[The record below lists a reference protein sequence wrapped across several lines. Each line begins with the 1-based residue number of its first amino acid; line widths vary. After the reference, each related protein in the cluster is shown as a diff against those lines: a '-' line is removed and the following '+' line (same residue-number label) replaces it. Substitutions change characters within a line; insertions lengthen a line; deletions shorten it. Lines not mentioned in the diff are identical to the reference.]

1 MPSGTFYIDGAT
13 LATATSVYVDA
24 ALTIFAAD
32 NFYSDGTIV
41 REQVGGRLVS
51 FIMCPACTVPCGS
64 GITTTSGEGIY
75 SVNVGIGTSVGCFII
90 YFDPGNIPD
99 GVRAIYDGD
108 YFNNLTSPTYGYLSS
123 GVASNFS
130 YVGRTSDDCG
140 IAAALTGG
148 GYSGLNE
155 YNFNGT
161 TFDLT
166 GTTGSV
172 TGDSGDV
179 NLTVAT
185 PGYCTLYVPVLTPT
199 TESILLEVFGVCPTT
214 SGNIEIVCPTLLTG
228 VPTSNVGAAS
238 CSSSFPNTY
247 YNVPNRGGTAGEPA
261 LHEFFVLDE
270 YASDTGVNNGRV
282 AGGNYTINPPSGKK
296 DIIVSPNGIITSITA
311 CP

>member
-24 ALTIFAAD
+24 ALTTFAPD
-32 NFYSDGTIV
+32 TFYSDGTIV
-41 REQVGGRLVS
+41 REQVGNRLVS

-123 GVASNFS
+123 GVSSNFS

-228 VPTSNVGAAS
+228 VPTEPLTGGATCAS
-238 CSSSFPNTY
+238 VFTNTF

-261 LHEFFVLDE
+261 LHEFFVRDE
-270 YASDTGVNNGRV
+270 YGLNRV
-282 AGGNYTINPPSGKK
+282 LNGNYTINPPSGKK
-296 DIIVSPNGIITSITA
+296 DIVVTDGVITSITA

>member
-1 MPSGTFYIDGAT
+1 MATSGTYYLNGPTLQTAT
-13 LATATSVYVDA
+13 LVYSDA
-24 ALTIFAAD
+24 ALTTPAPD
-32 NFYSDGTIV
+32 GWYSDGTIA
-41 REQVGGRLVS
+41 REQTGFPNSVLGIVQS
-51 FIMCPACTVPCGS
+51 CPACTVPCGS
-64 GITTTSGEGIY
+64 GITTSSGEGLY

-90 YFDPGNIPD
+90 YFESGDIPD

-123 GVASNFS
+123 GVASNFT
-130 YVGRTSDDCG
+130 YIGKTSDDCG

-148 GYSGLNE
+148 GYSGLNQ

-161 TFDLT
+161 TFDLV
-166 GTTGSV
+166 GTSGSV

-179 NLTVAT
+179 NLTVAA

-199 TESILLEVFGVCPTT
+199 TESVLFEVFGVCPST

-228 VPTSNVGAAS
+228 VPTEPLSGGATCAS
-238 CSSSFPNTY
+238 VFTNTF

-261 LHEFFVLDE
+261 LHEFFVRDA
-270 YASDTGVNNGRV
+270 YGTQRV
-282 AGGNYTINPPSGKK
+282 AAGNYTINPPSGKK
-296 DIIVSPNGIITSITA
+296 DIVVSANGIITSITA

>member
-32 NFYSDGTIV
+32 TFYSDGTIV

-51 FIMCPACTVPCGS
+51 LITCPACTVPCGS
-64 GITTTSGEGIY
+64 GITTSSGEGIY

-90 YFDPGNIPD
+90 YFESGDIPD

-123 GVASNFS
+123 GVTSNFT
-130 YVGRTSDDCG
+130 YIGRTSDDCG

-148 GYSGLNE
+148 GYSGLDQ

-161 TFDLT
+161 TFDLV
-166 GTTGSV
+166 GTSGSV

-179 NLTVAT
+179 QLTAAA

-199 TESILLEVFGVCPTT
+199 TESVLLEVFGVCPST

-228 VPTSNVGAAS
+228 VPTSTQGAGS

-261 LHEFFVLDE
+261 LNEFFVLDE
-270 YASDTGVNNGRV
+270 YGSDTGVNNGRV
-282 AGGNYTINPPSGKK
+282 ADGNYTINPPSGKK
-296 DIIVSPNGIITSITA
+296 DIVVTDGVITSITA